1 MFLIRQTKPDD
12 VHTLVRLARMVYFI
26 NLPPSESIIRDK
38 VAVSASS
45 FVKAAGGKPSTT
57 PSRRGKK
64 GVTGLA
70 EHTGDLFMF
79 SIEDLDGGGVVGTSQ
94 IRAHMGGAG
103 NPNWRMKLT
112 ERKFFAPELGQGTT
126 HTVAQLDGD
135 ESGPT
140 EIGGLIIQPSHR
152 GHKLRPGRFLSFVR
166 FHFIALHRAL
176 FADTIL
182 AEMMGPVTSDGDNI
196 FWDAFGRKF
205 IPVKYAE
212 ADRFCQHNRK
222 FISELLPK
230 EEVYITLFPLEIQN
244 VVGTVSKETV
254 PARRLLESLGF
265 KYRGYIDPFDA
276 GPHLD
281 APTGDIELVR
291 ATRRLSIGKPI
302 AEDKCEGHGIVS
314 ILTDK
319 GEFRAVEGACS
330 VTGGTIRLPERAMA
344 ALQAEPG
351 AQAGFTPLDP
361 AAAEA
366 AGESSSKKRAPR
378 RAPSDRKKVRA

>member
-1 MFLIRQTKPDD
+1 
-12 VHTLVRLARMVYFI
+12 
-26 NLPPSESIIRDK
+26 
-38 VAVSASS
+38 
-45 FVKAAGGKPSTT
+45 
-57 PSRRGKK
+57 
-64 GVTGLA
+64 
-70 EHTGDLFMF
+70 MF

-222 FISELLPK
+222 FIAELLPK
-230 EEVYITLFPLEIQN
+230 EEIYITLLPLEIQN
-244 VVGTVSKETV
+244 VVGAVSKETV

-265 KYRGYIDPFDA
+265 KYRGFIDPFDA

-281 APTGDIELVR
+281 VNLADITLVQDTQR
-291 ATRRLSIGKPI
+291 VDLGKAI
-302 AEDKCEGHGIVS
+302 AEDKCPGRGIVS
-314 ILTDK
+314 VLNAE
-319 GEFRAVEGACS
+319 GEFRATECPCLL
-330 VTGGTIRLPERAMA
+330 TGDTLRIPQAALDLIRLE
-344 ALQAEPG
+344 G
-351 AQAGFTPLDP
+351 HTVAGFTPLPPIVEDAPEAP
-361 AAAEA
+361 ARKHAAPA
-366 AGESSSKKRAPR
+366 STPAKPRKAAPR
-378 RAPSDRKKVRA
+378 RGVKA